1 MNYNVD
7 HNYLKEPL
15 FENLKGSRKYCT
27 WLLLSFIRHWTRW
40 NKTNS
45 VMLYQGQ
52 YAKDIG
58 VNRATLR
65 DCLNHLIELG
75 EVKCIKPYQRL
86 GNQPGIYSAKRLVS
100 RDPKVGIKSDQ
111 GRLREDMVNNSKELL
126 KQSNS
131 FLDKRITSKL
141 KEEDPQ
147 RFAELVYLESLKKKQ
162 NKDR

>member
-1 MNYNVD
+1 M
-7 HNYLKEPL
+7 
-15 FENLKGSRKYCT
+15 
-27 WLLLSFIRHWTRW
+27 
-40 NKTNS
+40 
-45 VMLYQGQ
+45 
-52 YAKDIG
+52 
-58 VNRATLR
+58 
-65 DCLNHLIELG
+65 
-75 EVKCIKPYQRL
+75 
-86 GNQPGIYSAKRLVS
+86 VS
-100 RDPKVGIKSDQ
+100 REPKVGIKSDQ